1 MLDETEP
8 NDSSAEPPEK
18 TPLSA
23 STLNWQQRKI
33 YGRRS
38 TELVKSYFRCMY
50 ELATHANFL
59 MRCRAMRMVRRPYR
73 VECDAIKNTRHVD
86 RILDECSYR
95 LMLADLDY
103 NRLRK
108 VQVSGLLERLHEQMK
123 IIMSQEDLSSVVV
136 MAKTKYENMFEG
148 VVHESPRFQ
157 KPRLI
162 CPAPEAPRLW
172 PRFRKPHKPRT
183 HFPRLFCP
191 ISFAPC
197 RLPRDERPAL

>member
-1 MLDETEP
+1 MAAATTILEAPIKAAGDTLDTGMLDETEP

-18 TPLSA
+18 TPVSA
-23 STLNWQQRKI
+23 STLSWQQRKI

-108 VQVSGLLERLHEQMK
+108 VQVPGLLERLHEQMK

-136 MAKTKYENMFEG
+136 MAKAKYENMFEG
-148 VVHESPRFQ
+148 ATRDKQ
-157 KPRLI
+157 RGM
-162 CPAPEAPRLW
+162 
-172 PRFRKPHKPRT
+172 
-183 HFPRLFCP
+183 
-191 ISFAPC
+191 FAELLKEC
-197 RLPRDERPAL
+197 EFEQNKYEG